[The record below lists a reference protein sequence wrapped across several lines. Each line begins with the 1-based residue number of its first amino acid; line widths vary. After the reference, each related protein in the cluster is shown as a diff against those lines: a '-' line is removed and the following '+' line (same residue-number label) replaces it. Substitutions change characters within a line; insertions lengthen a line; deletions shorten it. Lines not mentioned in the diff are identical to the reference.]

1 MFIRLL
7 KSLKKDRSKSDYTHF
22 AEKRG
27 IALLSKPIADHIA
40 ACVARG
46 QKPTLF
52 VTGYAQSDGSFN
64 VCLDVPKTIGS
75 SSPERFDPEA
85 ATEPLSTLV
94 DLWS

>member
-27 IALLSKPIADHIA
+27 IAILSKPVADHIA
-40 ACVARG
+40 ACVERG
-46 QKPTLF
+46 ERPTLF

-64 VCLDVPKTIGS
+64 VCLDVPKTINTS
-75 SSPERFDPEA
+75 VPERFHQDTTPS
-85 ATEPLSTLV
+85 STLV
-94 DLWS
+94 DLWG